1 VSRISRMFGRLRR
14 RVVIA
19 YALACVRKHMRRHR
33 LRVPSGVW
41 FCEHCS
47 LVLWHLD
54 TFVVHGRLH
63 AA

>member
-1 VSRISRMFGRLRR
+1 MSRIRRMVGRLRR

-19 YALACVRKHMRRHR
+19 YALACARKYMRRYS

-47 LVLWHLD
+47 LVVWNLD